1 MFTKD
6 EIFARLM
13 NGESMDSIMAEMDS
27 IAKAA
32 AVEAEKAR
40 EAQKKL
46 EEEKKAKAE
55 AIKMELADA
64 TADGIN
70 KLMALICPE
79 VIEKLGEKSIVT
91 GQMLVDTIEGSAAA
105 IMTVFPMLEQLE
117 KVTSQGDIKPA
128 QAIDPIRA
136 FVDNGFTF

>member
-40 EAQKKL
+40 EAK
-46 EEEKKAKAE
+46 KAE
-55 AIKMELADA
+55 AVKVELADA
-64 TADGIN
+64 TAEGLN
-70 KLMALICPE
+70 KLMVLVCPE
-79 VIEKLGEKSIVT
+79 IMKVFGEDKNLITGRMLIETLESSAKAIVEFAPMMEKIEKVCSCGDKLGFDPV
-91 GQMLVDTIEGSAAA
+91 
-105 IMTVFPMLEQLE
+105 
-117 KVTSQGDIKPA
+117 
-128 QAIDPIRA
+128 QAFIDND
-136 FVDNGFTF
+136 FKF

>member
-13 NGESMDSIMAEMDS
+13 NGESMDAIMAEMNS

-32 AVEAEKAR
+32 AVEAEQAR

-55 AIKMELADA
+55 AIKLELADA

-70 KLMALICPE
+70 KLMALACPE
-79 VIEKLGEKSIVT
+79 VVEKLGEKSIVT
-91 GQMLVDTIEGSAAA
+91 GKMLLDTIEGSAAA
-105 IMTVFPMLEQLE
+105 IMSVFPMIEQLE
-117 KVTSQGDIKPA
+117 KTCSCGCCEGDH
-128 QAIDPIRA
+128 DPIQA
-136 FVDNGFTF
+136 FIDNGFRF